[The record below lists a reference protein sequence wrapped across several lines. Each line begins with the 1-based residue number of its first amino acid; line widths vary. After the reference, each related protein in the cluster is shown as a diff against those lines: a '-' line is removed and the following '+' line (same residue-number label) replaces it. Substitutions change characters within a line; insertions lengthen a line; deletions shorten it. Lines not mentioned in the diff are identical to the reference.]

1 MIDKKS
7 RSIALAY
14 GEPSVDTDM
23 GAYARLATAVVVRAI
38 RDVHGV
44 GGVSPM
50 QRSYFKQTAR
60 AFLSDPSHGSL
71 HLWCAWLKMD
81 PMRMQE
87 ASASILNGKPGDTDY
102 FPRQGHVSTKE

>member
-1 MIDKKS
+1 M
-7 RSIALAY
+7 ALAY
-14 GEPSVDTDM
+14 GEPSVDMDM

-44 GGVSPM
+44 GGVSAM
-50 QRSYFKQTAR
+50 QQSYFKKTAR

-81 PMRMQE
+81 PIKMQE
-87 ASASILNGKPGDTDY
+87 ASVSILNGKPGDTDY
-102 FPRQGHVSTKE
+102 FPRQGQGSVKE